1 VTSIRWLGAGAA
13 TLCLMLALSATP
25 ARSQSFFAS
34 SGEDREAVTV
44 YLEYVGGINF
54 VRDQNL
60 RGADASGA
68 GLAGSADLAT
78 GYVLGGALGA
88 RFMEYFRAELAISYN
103 DTDVDNFSLQG
114 EPSTAKGGL
123 SVLAIMANG
132 YVDLDLD
139 LGIGV
144 QLRPY
149 LGAGIGYGHVDFDAR
164 NRSGQGQSEV
174 SDTDSVFAWNLMA
187 GAAVPLSEV
196 VELSLGY
203 RYLATEDLRLD
214 ARSAD
219 LIRRLDSEY
228 DAHQL
233 LFGLRLNF

>member
-1 VTSIRWLGAGAA
+1 MTSTRWTCAVAA
-13 TLCLMLALSATP
+13 ALCLLPVVVATP
-25 ARSQSFFAS
+25 ARAQAS
-34 SGEDREAVTV
+34 DEEAPPFNI
-44 YLEYVGGINF
+44 YLEYIGGINF
-54 VRDQNL
+54 VRDQNIT
-60 RGADASGA
+60 GADAPGA

-88 RFMEYFRAELAISYN
+88 RFLEHFRAELAVNYN
-103 DTDVDNFSLQG
+103 DTEVDNFTLQG
-114 EPSTAKGGL
+114 EASTAKGGL

-132 YVDLDLD
+132 YVDLEVD
-139 LGIGV
+139 LGMGIR
-144 QLRPY
+144 LRPY
-149 LGAGIGYGHVDFDAR
+149 LGAGIGWGEVEFEAR
-164 NRSGQGQSEV
+164 NRSGPGQSEV

-187 GAAVPLSEV
+187 GASVPVSPS

-214 ARSAD
+214 ARSAG
-219 LIRRLDSEY
+219 LIRRVDSEY